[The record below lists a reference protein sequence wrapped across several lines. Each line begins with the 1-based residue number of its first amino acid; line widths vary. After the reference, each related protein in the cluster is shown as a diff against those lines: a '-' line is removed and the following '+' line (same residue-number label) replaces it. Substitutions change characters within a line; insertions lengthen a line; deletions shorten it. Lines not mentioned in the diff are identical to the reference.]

1 MDKVGALLYNEKE
14 QMFGME
20 RTNFLKDD
28 DMRVVS
34 IAGAA
39 AEAEPLCCEW
49 AEVCEKRKIQ
59 KRRKRQGETERKR

>member
-20 RTNFLKDD
+20 RTNFLKND
-28 DMRVVS
+28 DMRVVN
-34 IAGAA
+34 IAGTA

-49 AEVCEKRKIQ
+49 AEMCQ
-59 KRRKRQGETERKR
+59 KRKRQK

>member
-49 AEVCEKRKIQ
+49 AEVCQKRKIQ

>member
-1 MDKVGALLYNEKE
+1 MDTVGALLYNEKE
-14 QMFGME
+14 QMFGMK
-20 RTNFLKDD
+20 RTNFLKDE

-34 IAGAA
+34 IAGTA

-49 AEVCEKRKIQ
+49 AEVCQKRKIQ

>member
-14 QMFGME
+14 QMFGMK
-20 RTNFLKDD
+20 RTDFLKDD

-34 IAGAA
+34 IAGTA

-49 AEVCEKRKIQ
+49 AEKCQKRKIQ
-59 KRRKRQGETERKR
+59 KRQGETERKR

>member
-14 QMFGME
+14 QMFGMK
-20 RTNFLKDD
+20 RTIFLKDD

-34 IAGAA
+34 IAGTA

-49 AEVCEKRKIQ
+49 AEMYQ
-59 KRRKRQGETERKR
+59 K

>member
-1 MDKVGALLYNEKE
+1 
-14 QMFGME
+14 MFGMK

-34 IAGAA
+34 IAGTA

-49 AEVCEKRKIQ
+49 AEVCQKRKIQ
-59 KRRKRQGETERKR
+59 KRQNNLINKSLSKKKILQKK